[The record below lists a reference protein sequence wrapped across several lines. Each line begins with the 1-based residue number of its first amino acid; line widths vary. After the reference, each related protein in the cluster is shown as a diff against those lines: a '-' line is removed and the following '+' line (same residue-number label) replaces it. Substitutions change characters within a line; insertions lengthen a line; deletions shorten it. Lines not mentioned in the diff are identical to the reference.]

1 MKLVGK
7 VDRWLMSRNT
17 IFNVNLSIVTLKCFN
32 MVMLFLLAFEYRLL
46 STEKGQLFNFHFP
59 DNKYVWKTQMT
70 L

>member
-46 STEKGQLFNFHFP
+46 STEKVNSLIFIFQIINTFGRP
-59 DNKYVWKTQMT
+59 K
-70 L
+70 